1 MLNKSWIVAVLGA
14 LTLSGAGIVYAS
26 QPDREALEDRQEIA
40 ALQQARIGLAQA
52 VNAAEQHVRGKA
64 IAAEL
69 EMEKGKPVYEVE
81 VASASQVMA
90 VEVDTQTGNI
100 LKAVSEAE
108 EEKAEGHADRD

>member
-26 QPDREALEDRQEIA
+26 QPDREAREDQQEIA

-64 IAAEL
+64 LSAEL

-81 VASASQVMA
+81 VASANRVMA

-100 LKAVSEAE
+100 LKAVSAAE
-108 EEKAEGHADRD
+108 EEKAEGHTDRD

>member
-1 MLNKSWIVAVLGA
+1 MLNKSWIVAALGA

-26 QPDREALEDRQEIA
+26 QLDREAQEDQQEIA

-52 VNAAEQHVRGKA
+52 VNTAEQHVRGKA
-64 IAAEL
+64 LSAEL

-81 VASASQVMA
+81 VARGKQVMA

-100 LKAVSEAE
+100 LKTVSEVD
-108 EEKAEGHADRD
+108 EEKAEGHADKD